1 MNTAQIEV
9 FGGVVEQLESMGF
22 INLRTENETGVVR
35 FYGCQVQVTLKTCL
49 RPLIKMVKQFS
60 GK

>member
-22 INLRTENETGVVR
+22 INLRTENENGVIR
-35 FYGCQVQVTLKTCL
+35 FYGCQGASHIEDLLATIDQNGQT
-49 RPLIKMVKQFS
+49 IF
-60 GK
+60 G